1 MTRADLRF
9 IEVTSA
15 IRANSQPAT
24 AQPELFM
31 RAAGGGC
38 GLSQA
43 GLRHSAPSCR
53 QLRDVRY
60 VRHCA
65 GHSRRGT

>member
-15 IRANSQPAT
+15 IRANSQPAA

-31 RAAGGGC
+31 RAGRR
-38 GLSQA
+38 
-43 GLRHSAPSCR
+43 GLRPVPGRFAA
-53 QLRDVRY
+53 L
-60 VRHCA
+60 
-65 GHSRRGT
+65 GTKLSPAA